1 VNPELWPE
9 SREHFFAVKLAL
21 PRDLAPAGC
30 GGILA
35 APFHQRRLTMY
46 KHSEFANLFIVDHP
60 LVQHKLTLM
69 RRAETPTSLFRQLLK
84 EVSLLMAYELTQPLP
99 MTTDKIE
106 TPVAP
111 MEAPVLAGRKPA
123 IVSILRAGL
132 GMAEGLRELLP
143 SAREGHIGLYRD
155 RETKRPVDYY
165 AKLPEPA
172 GRLFILTDPML
183 ATGYSAAHAIDVLR
197 KHGVS
202 NQNIRFMALV
212 VAPEGIRVVEEAHP
226 GVHVY
231 AAALDEKLDENAYIV
246 PGMGDAGDRLFGTK

>member
-1 VNPELWPE
+1 
-9 SREHFFAVKLAL
+9 
-21 PRDLAPAGC
+21 
-30 GGILA
+30 
-35 APFHQRRLTMY
+35 MY
-46 KHSEFANLFIVDHP
+46 KHLDFANLFIVDHP

-99 MTTDKIE
+99 MTRERID
-106 TPVAP
+106 TPLAP
-111 MEAPVLAGRKPA
+111 MDAPVLAGRKPA

-143 SAREGHIGLYRD
+143 SAREGHVGVYRD
-155 RETKRPVDYY
+155 PKTKRPVEYY
-165 AKLPEPA
+165 VKLPEPA
-172 GRLFILTDPML
+172 GRLFIVSDPML
-183 ATGYSAAHAIDVLR
+183 ATGYSAAHAIDVLSQ
-197 KHGVS
+197 HGVS

-212 VAPEGIRVVEEAHP
+212 AAPEGMRVVEEAHP

-246 PGMGDAGDRLFGTK
+246 PGLGDAGDRLFGTK